1 MVTGIDI
8 GVYLD
13 DVDYS
18 AAEALCFSLELP
30 VRLVYLT
37 FGLSWTPLSVFQLVL
52 DQIGTR
58 TALF

>member
-1 MVTGIDI
+1 MGNYEDKVMVTGIDI

-37 FGLSWTPLSVFQLVL
+37 FGLSWTP
-52 DQIGTR
+52 
-58 TALF
+58 